1 MNKEQ
6 LAAAAAKGDEQAFLQ
21 LMNSQREQM
30 LRVALAYLHNEEDA
44 LEALQETV
52 CRAWLK
58 KHSLRKPQY
67 MTTWL
72 IRILIR
78 VCTDELRHR
87 KRAIARNMAEAA
99 GNNRTGQNWQVN
111 VDAST
116 TEDKLDIE
124 AAVKGLEEPYRGVVI
139 LKYFKDMTIT
149 DIADVMQRPDGTI
162 RTWLHKALKQL
173 RIRLAVQKE
182 DVIDHD

>member
-58 KHSLRKPQY
+58 KHSLRKPQF

-87 KRAIARNMAEAA
+87 KRAVSRNMAEAEGNHTISHNRQVKDDA
-99 GNNRTGQNWQVN
+99 GTV
-111 VDAST
+111 VDR
-116 TEDKLDIE
+116 LDIE
-124 AAVKGLEEPYRGVVI
+124 EAVKGLEEPYRGIII
-139 LKYFKDMTIT
+139 LKYYKDMTIT

-173 RIRLAVQKE
+173 RVQIGGSE
-182 DVIDHD
+182 GGRNRP